1 LVSKRL
7 KKPIK
12 FKNQPLQLY
21 ENRIKPSHHQLI
33 MKNTKKTNL
42 RRKKGLFR
50 GALMKTLFSI
60 LTLPFFVAALQA
72 EKAPNFI
79 LIYADD
85 LGYTQTSVPMMKE
98 RPATAHA
105 LHQTPNL
112 DQLAAEGMRFSNA
125 YAPSPVCTSSRASI
139 QHGKT
144 TARVG
149 CISLHDVVAAKKQ
162 VDLGDNLSL
171 AEMLHEA
178 NKDYITAIFGK
189 GCSPMGWFKDHGY
202 DETDFI
208 HLHPNS
214 NGHGDWWEPADKTPI
229 PLDDPKRMFSLAK
242 TSTDFLKAR
251 ADDKK
256 PFYLMISHY
265 ALHVRNRSL
274 KSTRAKYLDIVA
286 KENDITGGIP
296 DISRYD
302 DNATDMPKNLRAL
315 WEKANYAAMV
325 ENMDSSIGI
334 VLDELKSLG
343 LDDNTYVF
351 FTSDN
356 GGGVSNAPLQGGKAK
371 MWEGGLRVPMIASGP
386 GIPADTQC
394 DTPVAQWDYLTTFHD
409 LAGSHAPLPDDLD
422 GVSLRPVLEQGN
434 AGQLKDR
441 DTGFVFHFPA
451 FYTVP
456 ITAYRDGDYKLM
468 RQLNTNEIKLF
479 NVVDDMGE
487 TKDLSKAMPEK
498 TADMIRKLDAYLE
511 KVGAWTMEEVYE
523 TRLEELNM
531 WKENRQKEVS
541 LIQQK
546 LKATDLSPAM
556 RKQLNKE
563 LKSNQA
569 LLKKQTDKLANQ
581 SSIQNSASWM

>member
-1 LVSKRL
+1 
-7 KKPIK
+7 
-12 FKNQPLQLY
+12 
-21 ENRIKPSHHQLI
+21 
-33 MKNTKKTNL
+33 MKLLSTSL
-42 RRKKGLFR
+42 LL
-50 GALMKTLFSI
+50 AIS
-60 LTLPFFVAALQA
+60 LTATSLTAA
-72 EKAPNFI
+72 KAPNFI

-85 LGYTQTSVPMMKE
+85 LGYTQTSVAMMKE
-98 RPATAHA
+98 RPETAHA

-112 DQLAAEGMRFSNA
+112 DQLAANGMRFSNA

-149 CISLHDVVAAKKQ
+149 CISLHDVVAAKKR
-162 VDLGDNLSL
+162 VDLGANLSL
-171 AEMLHEA
+171 AEMFKEA
-178 NKDYITAIFGK
+178 DEDYVTAIFGK

-208 HLHPNS
+208 HKHPNG

-229 PLDDPKRMFSLAK
+229 PLDDPKRLFSLAK

-251 ADDKK
+251 AEDAK

-265 ALHVRNRSL
+265 ALHVRNMSL
-274 KSTRAKYLDIVA
+274 KSTRAKYLEIVA
-286 KENDITGGIP
+286 ERNGIAGGIP
-296 DISRYD
+296 DISRFD
-302 DNATDMPKNLRAL
+302 DNAVDMPKNLRAH

-325 ENMDSSIGI
+325 EDMDTSIGI
-334 VLDELKSLG
+334 VLDELEA
-343 LDDNTYVF
+343 LDLADDTYVI

-356 GGGVSNAPLQGGKAK
+356 GGGSSNAPLQGGKAK
-371 MWEGGLRVPMIASGP
+371 MWEGGLRVPMIATGP

-409 LAGSHAPLPDDLD
+409 LAGSATPLPEDLD

-434 AGQLKDR
+434 AGQLDER

-468 RQLNTNEIKLF
+468 RQLNTGEIKLF
-479 NVVDDMGE
+479 NLVDDMGE
-487 TKDLSKAMPEK
+487 SKDLSQAMPEK
-498 TADMIRKLDAYLE
+498 TADMVRKLDAYLE

-523 TRLEELNM
+523 TRMEELGM
-531 WKENRQKEVS
+531 WVDRGQQEVS
-541 LIQQK
+541 RIQQDLEAASLSLEQRQQFSAELK
-546 LKATDLSPAM
+546 LKQATLKRHSDALT
-556 RKQLNKE
+556 KQP
-563 LKSNQA
+563 
-569 LLKKQTDKLANQ
+569 
-581 SSIQNSASWM
+581 SIMASERWM